1 MIDLFL
7 YLSKSSLLI
16 LAFFLIYIFLL
27 HKDTY
32 HVLKRNYLILGL
44 LISIALPFITFTQTV
59 EIDISNI
66 TQLQYKQ
73 VASNSVPLSDKSEVI
88 TPDWEN
94 VFLYAYHFVVVS
106 LLLYYS
112 YNYLKLYRLISQT
125 DHINY
130 KHTKIHVVEESV
142 KPFSFLNQVVIS
154 KNDYNSDDSK
164 MIITHEQEH
173 IKQYHYIDIMFMNLF
188 CIIFWFNPIIWLYK
202 KIAVQNLEHLVDEQC
217 IKQLDNKANYQYL
230 LVNESLINSD
240 YPLIK
245 TNIFQPSIKQRIMM
259 MNKPKTKRRNFLK
272 SLLILPILA
281 LFFMSFQKQV
291 DYKEIS
297 TGNDQLIT
305 SAKDSLKENTMLVVK
320 ITQDADMEYL
330 TSIKEVMHK
339 KYQIN
344 VKYLDVVFKDSQL
357 VSLNLEVDSN
367 DGFKGSAG
375 FKNTVLPGLYFYRD
389 YSEDSKKPFGIGS
402 LPLPTEIASGKNDST
417 KNDSTNMNTRIVFSP
432 STKKKDKA
440 NTANQTNYNIKAN
453 LVSKENSLYNKIKR
467 IKKFQINGKTYKK
480 ADITNK
486 TIILKQYE
494 FINDKKMII
503 KGDIIEKEEF
513 KTYLKNQIMKSKDED
528 HSSYQLISF
537 DKGKE
542 PRLMTIESSSISK
555 KD

>member
-1 MIDLFL
+1 MDLFI
-7 YLSKSSLLI
+7 YFFKSSLLI
-16 LAFFLIYIFLL
+16 LAFFLLYYFLL

-44 LISIALPFITFTQTV
+44 LISVTLPLITFTQTV
-59 EIDISNI
+59 EINHSNE

-73 VASNSVPLSDKSEVI
+73 AASNSVPLSDQSEVI

-94 VFLYAYHFVVVS
+94 VFLYAYLFVVVS

-112 YNYLKLYRLISQT
+112 YKYLKLYRLISQT
-125 DHINY
+125 DYINY

-142 KPFSFLNQVVIS
+142 APFSFLNHVVIS
-154 KNDYNSDDSK
+154 KKDYNSDDSK

-188 CIIFWFNPIIWLYK
+188 CIMFWFNPIIWLYK

-217 IKQLDNKANYQYL
+217 INQLDNKANYQYL
-230 LVNESLINSD
+230 LVNASLTSSN

-259 MNKPKTKRRNFLK
+259 MNKPQTKRRNFLK

-291 DYKEIS
+291 AYKEIN

-305 SAKDSLKENTMLVVK
+305 SAKDSLKKNEMLIVK

-330 TSIKEVMHK
+330 TSIKQVMHK

-402 LPLPTEIASGKNDST
+402 LPLPTEIASNKN
-417 KNDSTNMNTRIVFSP
+417 KNKRVLITP
-432 STKKKDKA
+432 SIKNKDKA
-440 NTANQTNYNIKAN
+440 DSENQINYNSTTKFN
-453 LVSKENSLYNKIKR
+453 SKDITFNKKIKSIR
-467 IKKFQINGKTYKK
+467 HFNVNGKTYKK
-480 ADITNK
+480 ADMSDK
-486 TIILKQYE
+486 TIVLKEYE
-494 FINDKKMII
+494 FISNKKMKV
-503 KGDIIEKEEF
+503 KGEVLEKGEF
-513 KTYLKNQIMKSKDED
+513 KTYLEKYMPDSENKPINNLQMI
-528 HSSYQLISF
+528 LFI
-537 DKGKE
+537 GNKE
-542 PRLMTIESSSISK
+542 PILMSMKDMSITK
-555 KD
+555 KE

>member
-1 MIDLFL
+1 MMDLFL
-7 YLSKSSLLI
+7 YLLKSSFLI
-16 LAFFLIYIFLL
+16 LVFFLLYYFLL
-27 HKDTY
+27 RKDTY

-44 LISIALPFITFTQTV
+44 LISVTLPLITFTQTV
-59 EIDISNI
+59 EIDNSNI
-66 TQLQYKQ
+66 TQLQHKQ
-73 VASNSVPLSDKSEVI
+73 SASNSVPLSDQSEVI

-94 VFLYAYHFVVVS
+94 VFLYAYLFVVVS

-112 YNYLKLYRLISQT
+112 YKYLKLYRLISQT
-125 DHINY
+125 DYINY

-142 KPFSFLNQVVIS
+142 APFSFLNHVVIS
-154 KNDYNSDDSK
+154 KKDYNSDDSK

-188 CIIFWFNPIIWLYK
+188 CIMFWFNPIIWLYK

-217 IKQLDNKANYQYL
+217 INQLDNKANYQYL
-230 LVNESLINSD
+230 LVNASLTSSN

-259 MNKPKTKRRNFLK
+259 MNKPQTKRRNFLK

-291 DYKEIS
+291 AYKEIN

-305 SAKDSLKENTMLVVK
+305 SAKDSLKKNEMLIVK

-344 VKYLDVVFKDSQL
+344 LKYLDVVFKDSQL

-402 LPLPTEIASGKNDST
+402 LPLPTEIASNKN
-417 KNDSTNMNTRIVFSP
+417 KNKRVLITP
-432 STKKKDKA
+432 SIKNKDKA
-440 NTANQTNYNIKAN
+440 DSENQINYNSTTKFN
-453 LVSKENSLYNKIKR
+453 SKDITFNKKIKSIR
-467 IKKFQINGKTYKK
+467 HFNVNGKTYKK
-480 ADITNK
+480 ADMSDK
-486 TIILKQYE
+486 TIVLKEYE
-494 FINDKKMII
+494 FISNKKMKV
-503 KGDIIEKEEF
+503 KGEVLEKGEF
-513 KTYLKNQIMKSKDED
+513 KTYLEKYMPDSENKPINDLQMI
-528 HSSYQLISF
+528 LFI
-537 DKGKE
+537 GNKE
-542 PRLMTIESSSISK
+542 PILMSMKDMSITK
-555 KD
+555 KE

>member
-1 MIDLFL
+1 MMDLFL
-7 YLSKSSLLI
+7 YLLKSSFLI
-16 LAFFLIYIFLL
+16 LVFFLLYYFLL
-27 HKDTY
+27 RKDTY

-44 LISIALPFITFTQTV
+44 LISVTLPLITFTQTV
-59 EIDISNI
+59 EIDNSNI
-66 TQLQYKQ
+66 TQLQHKQ
-73 VASNSVPLSDKSEVI
+73 SASNSVPLSDQSEVI

-94 VFLYAYHFVVVS
+94 VFLYAYLFVVVS

-112 YNYLKLYRLISQT
+112 YKYLKLYRLISQT
-125 DHINY
+125 DYINY

-142 KPFSFLNQVVIS
+142 APFSFLNHVVIS
-154 KNDYNSDDSK
+154 KKDYNSDDSK

-188 CIIFWFNPIIWLYK
+188 CIMFWFNPIIWLYK

-217 IKQLDNKANYQYL
+217 INQLDNKANYQYL
-230 LVNESLINSD
+230 LVNASLTSSN

-259 MNKPKTKRRNFLK
+259 MNKPQTKRRNFLK

-291 DYKEIS
+291 AYKEIN

-305 SAKDSLKENTMLVVK
+305 SAKDSLKKNEMLIVK

-344 VKYLDVVFKDSQL
+344 LKYLDVVFKDSQL

-402 LPLPTEIASGKNDST
+402 LPLPTEIASNKN
-417 KNDSTNMNTRIVFSP
+417 KNKRVLITP
-432 STKKKDKA
+432 SIKNKDKA
-440 NTANQTNYNIKAN
+440 DSENQINYNSTTKFN
-453 LVSKENSLYNKIKR
+453 SKDITFNKKIKSIR
-467 IKKFQINGKTYKK
+467 HFNVNGKTYKK
-480 ADITNK
+480 ADMSDK
-486 TIILKQYE
+486 TIVLKEYE
-494 FINDKKMII
+494 FISNKKMKV
-503 KGDIIEKEEF
+503 KGEVLEKGEF
-513 KTYLKNQIMKSKDED
+513 KTYLEKYIPDSENKPINDLQMI
-528 HSSYQLISF
+528 LFI
-537 DKGKE
+537 GNKE
-542 PRLMTIESSSISK
+542 PILMSMKDMSITK
-555 KD
+555 KE